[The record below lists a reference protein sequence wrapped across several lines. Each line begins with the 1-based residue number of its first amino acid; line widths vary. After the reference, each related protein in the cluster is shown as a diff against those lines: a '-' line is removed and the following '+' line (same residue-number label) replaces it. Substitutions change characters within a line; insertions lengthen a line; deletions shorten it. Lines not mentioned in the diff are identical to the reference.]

1 MISSAIALVDCN
13 NFYASCERFF
23 DPSLRDKPVVVLS
36 NNDGCVVARNQAA
49 RKIVPMGAPL
59 FQYERVLEAHDAVV
73 FSSNYELYGDMS
85 RRVVNRLSEFTPDIE
100 VYSIDESFLEIQ
112 ETKKSFDYVGRTI
125 KEKIN
130 KYVGLPVGVGLAYTK
145 TLAKVANK
153 IAKKSEK
160 ANGVVD
166 LYKSPYI
173 DVALERTKIED
184 VWNIGR
190 RSSEKLLAHN
200 IKTAKDFKYANRRWI
215 KKLLTVT
222 GARTLLELNGVRAIP
237 LEITPPRKKM
247 ITRSRSFGSP
257 VENFRDMHNAV
268 SVFLM
273 SAVEEMRRQKLS
285 ARTLQVFAATNR
297 FLPDAQSD
305 QYTFKSAYP
314 SNNLFELQ
322 EWTHI
327 CLDRIFRKDLIYKKA
342 GVSLG
347 ALIPDEGVTERLYK
361 SERLQIRY
369 EKLNGAI
376 DEINQKFGR
385 GTIRLAAAS
394 VGDWQTKADRRSPR
408 YTTRVDEIMRVY

>member
-36 NNDGCVVARNQAA
+36 NNDGCVVARNRAA
-49 RKIVPMGAPL
+49 RAIVPMGAPL
-59 FQYERVLEAHDAVV
+59 FQYERILDAHNAVV

-85 RRVVNRLSEFTPDIE
+85 RRVVDELSGFTPDIE

-112 ETKKSFDYVGRTI
+112 ETKKSFDYLGREI

-130 KYVGLPVGVGLAYTK
+130 KFVGLPVGVGVAYTK

-160 ANGVVD
+160 AKGVVN
-166 LYKSPYI
+166 LYKSPYV

-190 RSSEKLLAHN
+190 RGAEKLLSHN
-200 IKTAKDFKYANRRWI
+200 IKTALQLKYANRKWI
-215 KKLLTVT
+215 KGLLTVT
-222 GARTLLELNGVRAIP
+222 GARTLLELNGVRALP
-237 LEITPPRKKM
+237 LELTPPRKKM
-247 ITRSRSFGSP
+247 ITRSRSFGEP
-257 VENFRDMHNAV
+257 VETYRDLHNAV

-273 SAVEEMRRQKLS
+273 SAVDEMRKQKLS
-285 ARTLQVFAATNR
+285 TRSLQVFASTSR
-297 FLPDAQSD
+297 YLPDAQSD
-305 QYTFKSAYP
+305 QFTFRSAYP

-322 EWTHI
+322 EWAHN
-327 CLDRIFRKDLIYKKA
+327 CLDRIFKKGLVYKKA

-361 SERLQIRY
+361 SERLQVRY
-369 EKLNGAI
+369 EKLNNAV
-376 DEINQKFGR
+376 DEINRKFGR
-385 GTIRLAAAS
+385 GTIRLAAANL
-394 VGDWQTKADRRSPR
+394 GGWQAKAEMRSPR
-408 YTTRVDEIMRVY
+408 YTTRVDEIMRVV